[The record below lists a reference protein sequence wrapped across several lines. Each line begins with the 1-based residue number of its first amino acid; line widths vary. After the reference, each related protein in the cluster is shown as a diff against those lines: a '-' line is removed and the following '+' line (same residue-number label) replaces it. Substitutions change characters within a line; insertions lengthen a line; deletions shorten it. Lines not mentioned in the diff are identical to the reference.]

1 MDEDSS
7 LFNDRG
13 GESQFYLTDIFL
25 DHIADITDDGDHNS
39 LRITELVIFGLADE
53 PDGKCFP
60 LVTVSSG
67 RWKVEGS
74 IGLPKIEKGIVI
86 IAKFGERW
94 DMGFTHLDRIDMQN
108 GTNDKQSGHIRDM
121 KTRDQWPCLTISWE
135 ICQIPCEP
143 TTSGEDTQTLL
154 GNIKARRRQVFGPSI
169 SVSAL
174 WEAIVPPEGA
184 DLLGSL
190 DHLGACFKR
199 SFERTGALSDSGES
213 ISATRRAV
221 ELTPAGHPDLRVRLG
236 NFGHSFADR
245 FRRTGALSDI
255 AEAVTASRRSVELT
269 PAGHPDLPVMLKKLG
284 ISLLKRFEC
293 TGGFSDI
300 VELTLL
306 TRQAVELMP
315 TSDHPDLPG
324 VLSNLQ
330 NLLFSTLRNLL
341 LKDSK
346 RPGALSNI
354 SESISVQQRAVELT
368 PAVHPDLPGR
378 LSKLGNSLLSRFER
392 TAAPSDLS
400 QSILVIQRAVELTPA
415 GHPELPTMLSNLKIS
430 LANHFKRAGA
440 LSDIAESISVQ
451 QCAVE
456 LTPAGQSRPAWHA
469 QQPGTLALD
478 SLQAHRSPIR
488 H

>member
-25 DHIADITDDGDHNS
+25 NHIADITDGDHSS

-60 LVTVSSG
+60 LVTVFSG
-67 RWKVEGS
+67 RWKIEGS

-94 DMGFTHLDRIDMQN
+94 DMGFTHLDRIDMEN
-108 GTNDKQSGHIRDM
+108 GTNGKESGHIRDM

-135 ICQIPCEP
+135 ICEIPCEP

-184 DLLGSL
+184 GLLGSL
-190 DHLGACFKR
+190 DYLGTCFKR

-221 ELTPAGHPDLRVRLG
+221 ELTPAGHPDLPVRLG

-245 FRRTGALSDI
+245 FGRTGALSDI
-255 AEAVTASRRSVELT
+255 AEAVSALRRSVELT
-269 PAGHPDLPVMLKKLG
+269 PAGHPDLPFMLNKLG

-293 TGGFSDI
+293 TGAFSDI

-315 TSDHPDLPG
+315 ADHPDLPG
-324 VLSNLQ
+324 MLSNLQ

-341 LKDSK
+341 SKDSK
-346 RPGALSNI
+346 RPGALSDI
-354 SESISVQQRAVELT
+354 SDTISVQQRAVELT

-392 TAAPSDLS
+392 TGAPSDLS

-415 GHPELPTMLSNLKIS
+415 GHPELHTMLSNLKIS
-430 LANHFKRAGA
+430 LANHFKRTGA

-456 LTPAGQSRPAWHA
+456 LTPAGHPDL
-469 QQPGTLALD
+469 PGMLSNLGHLLLT